1 MSMIVL
7 LKKKTINFE
16 ELYFLL
22 QILKGKD
29 ETGSLRKK
37 LLTVLKSK
45 NIFQDQEIDKFYVL
59 ELINTYSYQFNF

>member
-1 MSMIVL
+1 MNKIKKLEMSMIIL

-22 QILKGKD
+22 QVLRGKD
-29 ETGSLRKK
+29 ETGSLKKK

-45 NIFQDQEIDKFYVL
+45 NISKD
-59 ELINTYSYQFNF
+59 